1 MHFRRR
7 SCRTIHP
14 HASRTVQT
22 PPFYLAPEPGNSTCF
37 DAIACRSD
45 SYLRAPKFDFA
56 RLWGRHLA
64 ARQFGVY
71 SEKAGPNSQ
80 NCALS
85 HDFHPEVCVLA
96 SDPRAAVDG
105 VNAWCRF
112 KQSSGGGAVNG
123 CFQPGAVY
131 RCIASTDNSWSGAD
145 GNQQLVSDSVVREED
160 APALSKLIGLACL
173 FRGRENQSCATA
185 TRPLPCWT

>member
-1 MHFRRR
+1 MDRSSSYEGGVLGFR
-7 SCRTIHP
+7 
-14 HASRTVQT
+14 SRTVQT

-112 KQSSGGGAVNG
+112 KQPSGGGAVNG
-123 CFQPGAVY
+123 CFQPEAVQACGPTPMGLRLY
-131 RCIASTDNSWSGAD
+131 FQKRTSCQT
-145 GNQQLVSDSVVREED
+145 RMD
-160 APALSKLIGLACL
+160 ARAGFTTLFAGLRL
-173 FRGRENQSCATA
+173 
-185 TRPLPCWT
+185 